1 MSSAGHRSRRLAL
14 QQLAAWGLLAART
27 TRASPS
33 TPSAQAGQATA
44 RRDTRA
50 QAAHDAHDAHDARF
64 NPVGAG
70 KTSYDYIVV
79 GSGAGGGPLAA
90 RLALAGYE
98 VLVLEAG
105 GLEGDKDTYEIPAFS
120 LAASAEPAMN
130 WNFNVKHYSDTSV
143 QGRGDNW
150 VEGEGGIL
158 YPRASTVGGCTA
170 HHVTLSMQAEN
181 QDWDDLARLCNDP
194 SWGSFNM
201 RRAFAAVRE
210 WLPLEMT
217 PPSLLLKDP
226 VVTRLLAAAALETG
240 SLNRLATVRPD
251 FNHASLVGADL
262 LDPNDPAHL
271 DNLREGLFA
280 APQST
285 LRGARAGT
293 RERLLQTMAQHPRQL
308 FLQTHALASRVLL
321 RAAAAGQSDG
331 LRASGVEFVDRAHL
345 YAADPL
351 GSRVSAREQQSLT
364 RQVLARREVIL
375 AGGAFNS
382 PQLLMLSGIG
392 ERAQLAR
399 HGIATV
405 LDLPGVGQNL
415 QDRNE
420 LSVVTEF
427 EQALDIAKSCTF
439 GKSPDPCMAEYRSEA
454 LHRTYASNGVVAGIK
469 RRYSK
474 GSDHP
479 EMFLFGSPVRFDGYR
494 PGFHTRAVERL
505 NYFTWA
511 VLRGYNSQNTGY
523 VRLRSAR
530 PTDSPEINFRY
541 FADGAGGERDLDALV
556 EGITLARQINARA
569 RALGWLDQ
577 NRDREVFPGPAVQ
590 SPEQLRALIRK
601 GAWGHHA
608 SCSNKMG
615 QGRDRLAV
623 VDSRCKVF
631 GTSNLRVVDASVFP
645 RIPGLFI
652 VLPVYMLSEKVS
664 EDLLRTASHG

>member
-1 MSSAGHRSRRLAL
+1 MSGRTDRSRRQAL
-14 QQLAAWGLLAART
+14 QQLSAWGLLATQGAMG
-27 TRASPS
+27 A
-33 TPSAQAGQATA
+33 TP
-44 RRDTRA
+44 D
-50 QAAHDAHDAHDARF
+50 DARF

-70 KTSYDYIVV
+70 KTRYDYIVV

-130 WNFNVKHYSDTSV
+130 WNFYVKHYSDTSPT
-143 QGRGDNW
+143 GRGDNW

-158 YPRASTVGGCTA
+158 YPRASTLGGCTA
-170 HHVTLSMQAEN
+170 HHVMLSLQAEN
-181 QDWDDLARLCNDP
+181 QDWDDMARLTNDP
-194 SWGSFNM
+194 SWGSYAM
-201 RRAFAAVRE
+201 RRSFAAVRQ

-217 PPSLLLKDP
+217 PPTLLLKDP
-226 VVTRLLAAAALETG
+226 VVSRLVAAAALETG
-240 SLNRLATVRPD
+240 TLQRLGMARPN
-251 FNHASLVGADL
+251 FNEASTMGAKL
-262 LDPNDPAHL
+262 LDPNDPANL
-271 DNLREGLFA
+271 DNLREGLFG

-285 LRGARAGT
+285 LRGTRAGT
-293 RERLLQTMAQHPRQL
+293 RERLLETMAQRPERL
-308 FLQTHALASRVLL
+308 FIQTHALASRVLL
-321 RAAAAGQSDG
+321 QSTAGAQG
-331 LRASGVEFVDRAHL
+331 LQASGVEFVDRAHL
-345 YAADPL
+345 YGADPL
-351 GSRVSAREQQSLT
+351 RSPVSQSERQSRT
-364 RQVLARREVIL
+364 RQVQARREVIL

-392 ERAQLAR
+392 GRAQLAR
-399 HGIATV
+399 HGIATR
-405 LDLPGVGQNL
+405 LDLPGVGENL

-439 GKSPDPCMAEYRSEA
+439 GKSPDPCMAEYRSPS

-474 GSDHP
+474 GSAHP
-479 EMFLFGSPVRFDGYR
+479 EVFVFGSPVRFDGYR
-494 PGFHTRAVERL
+494 PGFHTRAVERPH
-505 NYFTWA
+505 YFTWA

-523 VRLRSAR
+523 VRLRSAG

-569 RALGWLDQ
+569 RKLGWLDQ

-590 SPEQLRALIRK
+590 TPEQLRALIRR

-615 QGRDRLAV
+615 QESDRMAV

-652 VLPVYMLSEKVS
+652 VLPVYMLSEKVC
-664 EDLLRTASHG
+664 EDVLRTAQHV